1 MVGGWSKGYE
11 VVVVVVVVVVMVG
24 WWWWWGSESG
34 PVIKGET
41 TTVFMV
47 TR

>member
-11 VVVVVVVVVVMVG
+11 VVVVVVVVVVVMVG
-24 WWWWWGSESG
+24 WWWGSESG